1 MVVGGGRVVEAAAA
15 ASVEVEVVA
24 EVVEGVVEDLV
35 EDVVEDVVEDLME
48 DVEVGAAAY
57 AASSDGTAP
66 ASMWRWDGFQTF
78 LGGGA
83 GFESDG
89 GCELTA
95 FRLDG
100 LGCTRKIF
108 SPS

>member
-1 MVVGGGRVVEAAAA
+1 MVGGGRVVEAAAA

-24 EVVEGVVEDLV
+24 EVVEGVVEDL
-35 EDVVEDVVEDLME
+35 VEDVVEDLME